1 MAGTDFSHL
10 TNDELIK
17 GIQALNLPDY
27 IRSKAYGIDVRETL
41 AQMTEMTIQ
50 LGVNMGL
57 SPDDAL
63 KWARK
68 LQESVSQSEFDSWVA
83 TLLDGG
89 PSIFMN
95 TLSELQSTYPN
106 GAAGVA
112 LVRETDPAKIY
123 VWNGSAW
130 EDFGAYQGI
139 EVKDGTI
146 TPRKT
151 NFFYISKNLFDKTNV
166 ILGKGINTSTGMV
179 EDNANNFVA
188 ELDLEPGT
196 YTVNNFNRGG
206 VRIAQYNASG
216 DLHVMGV
223 YLSGDSFNVAG
234 KDAVT
239 KIIISSSQG
248 NLGDDLMINE
258 GEIALPYEPYDNVY
272 IPTKHIEPLKNTD
285 IEDGLITPNKTNFFH
300 ISKNLFDKTNVILG
314 KGINSSSGIIEANET
329 NFIAELDLAAG
340 TYTVNNFNRGGVRI
354 AQYNSFGDLHSM
366 GVYLSGDSFTVPD
379 KDVVT
384 KIIISTNQANL
395 GDDLMINEGDNV
407 LPYEEYGKHTIL
419 PQFLPEQSENETNND
434 VYFAPLAVDKSYVYS
449 SDSIN
454 VEALDGTGVNAIN
467 HKDVTVDLIYGMY
480 DDLMSEFPDN
490 ITREQLGTDESG
502 TYPIYKYR
510 FKPNQVVNTPRS
522 KIHKDLPVLSLI
534 TGTHGPGMEA
544 GDLVNNIFILY
555 WVMKDVYTNWKQ
567 NEIFDWFR
575 QNVTI
580 DVIPTLNPWGVD
592 NHDRKNSRGVDI
604 NRNFDASGWYSGEP
618 TSTQYGGVE
627 PFSEAESKALLNYVN
642 STDNIS
648 LLMDFHTVGGSSD
661 PAKFI
666 YFSAD
671 TSNALLPIA
680 EYHIKRLSSKWK
692 QHRTYLDSTIEN
704 YGYIHNA
711 GSGGMISKWADEQ
724 GIPSIII
731 ETAPDMPNSG
741 QSRNNQV
748 IMELGYENL
757 SNWLFHVVN
766 HLAKH

>member
-1 MAGTDFSHL
+1 MEYPFKNLQPLDEATARTGYYRDWSHIDADTFHQISELATFIREKGHGADTREAMA
-10 TNDELIK
+10 
-17 GIQALNLPDY
+17 QALERVYHDAAQSGNANMEVSMARGGFHTLGERLNDTNTQLAQTKQAFNDSV
-27 IRSKAYGIDVRETL
+27 SKVTTDSEVILARGGKTTLGTRIDDIESGDGID
-41 AQMTEMTIQ
+41 
-50 LGVNMGL
+50 
-57 SPDDAL
+57 S
-63 KWARK
+63 
-68 LQESVSQSEFDSWVA
+68 
-83 TLLDGG
+83 
-89 PSIFMN
+89 
-95 TLSELQSTYPN
+95 
-106 GAAGVA
+106 GA
-112 LVRETDPAKIY
+112 
-123 VWNGSAW
+123 
-130 EDFGAYQGI
+130 
-139 EVKDGTI
+139 I

-166 ILGKGINTSTGMV
+166 ILGKGINTSTGVV
-179 EDNANNFVA
+179 EDNANNFIA

-258 GEIALPYEPYDNVY
+258 GEIALHYEPYDNVY

-285 IEDGLITPNKTNFFH
+285 IADGLITPNKTNFFH
-300 ISKNLFDKTNVILG
+300 ISKNLFDKENVLDG
-314 KGINSSSGIIEANET
+314 KAIDPSTGNIIDRET
-329 NFIAELDLAAG
+329 NFVYELEVNGGETFSISGFGNIRVVGYHFDGWVNMGNL
-340 TYTVNNFNRGGVRI
+340 YTDDATFIVNENTRLLRLTSDKANLNSLMLNRGNV
-354 AQYNSFGDLHSM
+354 
-366 GVYLSGDSFTVPD
+366 
-379 KDVVT
+379 
-384 KIIISTNQANL
+384 
-395 GDDLMINEGDNV
+395 V
-407 LPYEEYGKHTIL
+407 LPYEEYGNHTIL
-419 PQFLPEQSENETNND
+419 PQFLPESSKTETNND
-434 VYFAPLAVDKSYVYS
+434 VYFAPLAVDKSYIYS
-449 SDSIN
+449 SDSTN
-454 VEALDGTGVNAIN
+454 VEALDGTGVSGLR
-467 HKDVTVDLIYGMY
+467 HQDVTVSLIYEMY
-480 DDLMSEFPDN
+480 DELMSEFPDN
-490 ITREQLGTDESG
+490 ITREQLGMDESD

-510 FKPNQVVNTPRS
+510 FKPNPVLNTPRS
-522 KIHKDLPVLSLI
+522 KIHKDIPVLTLI
-534 TGTHGPGMEA
+534 TGTHGPGAQA
-544 GDLVNNIFILY
+544 GDLVNNILILH
-555 WVMKDVYTNWKQ
+555 WFMKDVYMNWKQ

-575 QNVTI
+575 QNAII

-627 PFSEAESKALLNYVN
+627 PFSEAESQALLNYVN

-661 PAKFI
+661 PSKFI

-671 TSNALLPIA
+671 ISNGLLPVS
-680 EYHIKRLSSKWK
+680 EYHVKRLSSKWK
-692 QHRTYLDSTIEN
+692 QHRTYLDQTVEN

-724 GIPSIII
+724 GIPSIIL

-757 SNWLFHVVN
+757 ANWLFHVVH
-766 HLAKH
+766 HLSKH